1 MIQIDNKL
9 VSDEVVQEFFACDL
23 QKCKGEC
30 CVAGDSGAP
39 LEAEERTLLEAVYS
53 EVEAFLTP
61 ESQAAIA
68 LQGKWVGNEQ
78 EGFSTPMLPNDGACV
93 YTVFE
98 QGIAFCGIERAHQA
112 GKISWLKPI
121 SCHLYPIRVTKR
133 KDFEA
138 LNYDRWSICKA
149 ACGNGN
155 TRGIRVFEFVK
166 DALVRKYGNDF
177 YEQLAATAAYIK
189 ENEK

>member
-39 LEAEERTLLEAVYS
+39 LEYEERTLLDSIYS
-53 EVEAFLTP
+53 EVQAFLTP
-61 ESQAAIA
+61 ESQAEIA

-78 EGFSTPMLPNDGACV
+78 EGYSTPMLPNDGACV

-98 QGIAFCGIERAHQA
+98 KGIA
-112 GKISWLKPI
+112 SM
-121 SCHLYPIRVTKR
+121 
-133 KDFEA
+133 EA
-138 LNYDRWSICKA
+138 
-149 ACGNGN
+149 
-155 TRGIRVFEFVK
+155 
-166 DALVRKYGNDF
+166 
-177 YEQLAATAAYIK
+177 
-189 ENEK
+189 